1 MLGGGRVVVS
11 LSVRM
16 CEVWEVWLGL
26 WPPCPLKKP
35 YPLFVWFATLA
46 LNACS
51 HPHICVCVQVCACA
65 AETLSLFA
73 CFISG
78 GCCLQFFTD
87 EASAK

>member
-1 MLGGGRVVVS
+1 MLGGGGVVVS

-26 WPPCPLKKP
+26 WPPCPLKNHIP
-35 YPLFVWFATLA
+35 SLFATLA

-51 HPHICVCVQVCACA
+51 HPHICACVQVCACA

-78 GCCLQFFTD
+78 GCRLQFFTD
-87 EASAK
+87 ETSAN